1 MDELATTISQNLSAL
16 RKSRH
21 LTQQEL
27 AEQIGYSD
35 KSISKW
41 ELGKAIPS
49 VNILLKFAEFY
60 GVTLNDLAATDGA
73 KKVNAGG
80 HDKKYRTNKIVIT
93 AMACTFILF
102 AAVAIYVN
110 AVFSF
115 HDPKMWVIFVW
126 SIPLMS
132 LIAAFLI
139 HRFFGRQVAVW
150 ILLSIFL
157 WTLLLSV
164 ALTFYLY
171 LDQNIFFILLV
182 GIPVQISIIL
192 LAQLK

>member
-1 MDELATTISQNLSAL
+1 MDDLATTISQNLSAL

-49 VNILLKFAEFY
+49 VDILLKFAEFY
-60 GVTLNDLAATDGA
+60 GVTLNDLVATDGA

-171 LDQNIFFILLV
+171 LDQN
-182 GIPVQISIIL
+182 SIYSCYEEKSEAI
-192 LAQLK
+192 

>member
-49 VNILLKFAEFY
+49 VDILLKFAEFY
-60 GVTLNDLAATDGA
+60 GVTLNDLVATDGA

>member
-1 MDELATTISQNLSAL
+1 MDDLASTIAQNLSEL
-16 RKSRH
+16 RKSRS

-49 VNILLKFAEFY
+49 VDILLKFADFY
-60 GVTLNDLAATDGA
+60 GVTLNDLVAVDGV
-73 KKVNAGG
+73 KNANRPG

-93 AMACTFILF
+93 AMACTFVLF
-102 AAVAIYVN
+102 VAVAIYIN
-110 AVFSF
+110 AIISF
-115 HDPKMWVIFVW
+115 HDDKMWVIFVW

-132 LIAAFLI
+132 LIAALLI
-139 HRFFGRQVAVW
+139 WRFFGKQSTVW
-150 ILLSIFL
+150 ILLSCFL

-171 LDQNIFFILLV
+171 PRQNIFFIFLV
-182 GIPVQISIIL
+182 GIPVQISFIL